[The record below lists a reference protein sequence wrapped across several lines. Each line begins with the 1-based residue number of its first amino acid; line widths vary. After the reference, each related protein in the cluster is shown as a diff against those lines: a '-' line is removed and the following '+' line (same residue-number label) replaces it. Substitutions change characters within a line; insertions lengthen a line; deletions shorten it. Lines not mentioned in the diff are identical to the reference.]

1 MKRIA
6 RLLAVSLVLLG
17 VMLIS
22 LPARAL
28 AANPYPSPS
37 EVYVAGQ
44 PVSDYTGSKY
54 SYDPLTGTL
63 TLIRGGRSKSMS
75 RTWVRTLVRNSG
87 ALNPNRSSRNRL
99 SSFRCPSRTGI
110 YSLSP
115 MAFRSAA

>member
-44 PVSDYTGSKY
+44 PVSDYTGSK
-54 SYDPLTGTL
+54 
-63 TLIRGGRSKSMS
+63 
-75 RTWVRTLVRNSG
+75 
-87 ALNPNRSSRNRL
+87 
-99 SSFRCPSRTGI
+99 
-110 YSLSP
+110 
-115 MAFRSAA
+115 